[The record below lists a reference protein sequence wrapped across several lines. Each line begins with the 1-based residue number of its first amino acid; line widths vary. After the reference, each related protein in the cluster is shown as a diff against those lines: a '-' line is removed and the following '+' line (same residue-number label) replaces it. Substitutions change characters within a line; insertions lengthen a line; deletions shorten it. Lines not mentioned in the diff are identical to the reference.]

1 MASSSPTP
9 DIVISRFF
17 AASPERVFAQ
27 WLDAEALIDW
37 FAPDGYVG
45 LSAEADPRVGG
56 RWRVDYCSD
65 AGHRFSEHGVFLAIV
80 PAERLV
86 LSLTQTLDGTA
97 RDTTVVV
104 TFTPRDGGTLMRFQQ
119 TGFDDDAWRDSLAE
133 GWVGCL
139 DKLGARLAATA
150 AQIRGEAE
158 IRALFADWSAA
169 SGRKDLDA
177 AMAPVADTITAYEH
191 SPPLAVRDRAAL
203 REECRRGFALAGPE
217 FRWDVPDL
225 QVIVRGDVAVTW
237 GLNRMTSSADGA
249 VQSRMW
255 SRGTRIFQRIGG
267 RWQMIHQ
274 HVSFP
279 ADPDTGAARLDL
291 AP

>member
-158 IRALFADWSAA
+158 IRAALTGNLCRCTGYA
-169 SGRKDLDA
+169 SILRGAL
-177 AMAPVADTITAYEH
+177 TA
-191 SPPLAVRDRAAL
+191 RDRLRAA
-203 REECRRGFALAGPE
+203 RGA
-217 FRWDVPDL
+217 
-225 QVIVRGDVAVTW
+225 
-237 GLNRMTSSADGA
+237 
-249 VQSRMW
+249 
-255 SRGTRIFQRIGG
+255 
-267 RWQMIHQ
+267 
-274 HVSFP
+274 
-279 ADPDTGAARLDL
+279 TGAEPGGPKPSGSQLPR
-291 AP
+291 